1 MSSPRAR
8 SLSAHSLT
16 ARELLDLVA
25 DAGSFR
31 SWDVAV
37 PPRDVQPG
45 YADDLDRARARSGC
59 DESVLTGELR
69 IDGRR
74 VAVLVSEFG
83 FLGGS
88 IGVDAAG
95 RLIAAIER
103 ATRERLPLLAGPAS
117 GGTRMQEGTAA
128 FVAMVGIA
136 AAIAEHKSAGLPYL
150 VYLRHPTTGGVMA
163 SWGSLGHVT
172 VAEPGALLGFLGPR
186 VYAALYGEPF
196 PDGVQTAENL
206 YRNGVIDGVIAP
218 AQLPRLVA
226 RLLSVLAPAKGP
238 SGLGGDDGQYDDWRD
253 GQRDGQYDGPAI
265 SALASIA
272 ASRARARPGARTILR
287 HAARDVVPL
296 SGTGQGEASEGLLLA
311 IARFGAVPCV
321 VIAQDRYAQRAGAPW
336 GPAALRQAQRGQRL
350 SAELGLPLVT
360 IIDTPGAAL
369 SREAEEGGLAGEI
382 ARTLESLVGHEQAT
396 VAVLLGEGTGGGA
409 LALLPSDVTIAAQHA
424 WLAPL
429 PPEGASVIM
438 HGDTAHAAAMAE
450 AQGIGAVALRTAG
463 IVDWVVPERPDAALE
478 PTEFSRR
485 IGRVIER
492 QLLDLAAATP
502 AERLRR
508 RRGRYRALVRM
519 PGQAADS

>member
-1 MSSPRAR
+1 MSSAR
-8 SLSAHSLT
+8 SLT
-16 ARELLDLVA
+16 AGELLDLIA
-25 DAGSFR
+25 DTGSFR
-31 SWDVAV
+31 SWDEPV
-37 PPRDVQPG
+37 PPRDVQHG
-45 YADDLDRARARSGC
+45 YADDLERARARSGC

-218 AQLPRLVA
+218 AQLPRLIA
-226 RLLSVLAPAKGP
+226 RLLSVLAPPEGTH
-238 SGLGGDDGQYDDWRD
+238 GLGSDSGQH
-253 GQRDGQYDGPAI
+253 DGQYDGPAI
-265 SALASIA
+265 SALTSIA
-272 ASRARARPGARTILR
+272 ASRARARPGARTVLR

-296 SGTGQGEASEGLLLA
+296 SGTGQGEASDGLLLA

-438 HGDTAHAAAMAE
+438 HGDTTHASAMAE
-450 AQGIGAVALRTAG
+450 AQGIGAVALRAAG

-492 QLLDLAAATP
+492 QLLALAAATP
-502 AERLRR
+502 AERLSR
-508 RRGRYRALVRM
+508 RRGRYRALVRL

>member
-1 MSSPRAR
+1 MSSTRTRLP
-8 SLSAHSLT
+8 SLSAG
-16 ARELLDLVA
+16 ELLELVA

-31 SWDVAV
+31 SWDAAV
-37 PPRDVQPG
+37 PPRHVQPG
-45 YADDLDRARARSGC
+45 YAADLERARARSGC

-226 RLLSVLAPAKGP
+226 RLLSVVAPPEGAG
-238 SGLGGDDGQYDDWRD
+238 SLGGDSGQC
-253 GQRDGQYDGPAI
+253 DGQYDGPAI
-265 SALASIA
+265 SASASIA

-287 HAARDVVPL
+287 HAARDIVPL

-438 HGDTAHAAAMAE
+438 HGDTAHASAMAE

-492 QLLDLAAATP
+492 QLLELAAATP

-508 RRGRYRALVRM
+508 RRGRYRALVRL
-519 PGQAADS
+519 PGQAADSGRDTVGE